1 MVGDPMR
8 ILRKIYQNDLVTR
21 FLSFLYI
28 SLKEAHDNWRYT
40 EYRKKYNVDPTFKF
54 RGTGIIFFGNGDIS
68 IKENSYIVRYSI
80 LESCADC
87 KIIIGKNC
95 SIGPYVKMYTY
106 GKLTDQDLD
115 QNPFGSQLKYSK
127 GDIIIGDGCWI
138 GANVG
143 IKGGVSIGENVII
156 GMNSVVTK
164 DIPPHCIAVGFPARV
179 VKFKSYLSEKEKK
192 ELSNN

>member
-1 MVGDPMR
+1 MQ
-8 ILRKIYQNDLVTR
+8 ILRRIYKTDFVNR
-21 FLSFLYI
+21 FLSFLYVLLRE
-28 SLKEAHDNWRYT
+28 SHDNWKYKA
-40 EYRKKYNVDPTFKF
+40 YRKKYNIDPTFKF
-54 RGTGIIFFGNGDIS
+54 RGTEIIFFGNGNIT

-80 LESCADC
+80 LESCAGC

-115 QNPFGSQLKYSK
+115 QNPFESQLKYSK

-143 IKGGVSIGENVII
+143 IKGGVTIGKNAII

-164 DIPPHCIAVGFPARV
+164 NIPPHCVAVGSPARV
-179 VKFKSYLSEKEKK
+179 VKFKPYLSEKEKK
-192 ELSNN
+192 ELSNKYLF